1 MGGCRALPQQ
11 RVRTQLRESLPHC
24 HSSPSWQADGREHFQ
39 KGAMRDLCCLG
50 LLLPPHCALSPSPH
64 FCTETGESPGHL
76 PRGLLP
82 HPAGSGEGGR
92 EGKAATQGLY
102 SPAEHEAEGFHS
114 SAALTFAGMAARYET
129 ARVGS
134 EASLLTEKHCCV
146 GQR

>member
-1 MGGCRALPQQ
+1 
-11 RVRTQLRESLPHC
+11 
-24 HSSPSWQADGREHFQ
+24 
-39 KGAMRDLCCLG
+39 MRDLCCLG

-64 FCTETGESPGHL
+64 FCTETRESPGHL

-82 HPAGSGEGGR
+82 HPTGSGEGG

-134 EASLLTEKHCCV
+134 EASLAYRKTLLCWPEVSNNNSLPFSHGRIASAAALKLSSNPS
-146 GQR
+146 